1 MGARPVRDLPKN
13 FATSDNWPLSPVPM
27 KRTLSLATAILL
39 STFGLAAADPT
50 DKELK
55 EHAAALEKKLKGQGY
70 TVLVE
75 APFVVIGDSPAAT
88 VKNLTTGF
96 LRSKIVLLEKEYF
109 TKRPDRVL
117 EVWLFGNEKTFRK
130 GAKKFFGDDPE
141 TPYGYYSPDDSA
153 LIMNASGLGTLS
165 HELVHPYM
173 EANFPDV
180 PSWFNEG
187 LASLYEQPSARK
199 GRIVGLPNWRLPN
212 LKREIKAKT
221 LPTMATMLGTTRDQF
236 YEAGYD
242 AYAYARYLVYY
253 LQEQGK
259 LQDFYK
265 KFLEDKKDL
274 TGITALEAVLGE
286 KLDTFEPKWRKW
298 VLAIPYKR

>member
-1 MGARPVRDLPKN
+1 
-13 FATSDNWPLSPVPM
+13 M
-27 KRTLSLATAILL
+27 KRTISIVTAIVLSTLATTAI
-39 STFGLAAADPT
+39 AEPT
-50 DKELK
+50 QKELD
-55 EHAAALEKKLKGQGY
+55 ERATALRTKLKGQGF

-75 APFVVIGDSPAAT
+75 APFVVIGDSPAAH
-88 VKNLTTGF
+88 VKKITTGF
-96 LRSKIVLLEKEYF
+96 LRTKIALLEKEFF
-109 TKRPDRVL
+109 TKRPEKVL
-117 EVWLFGNEKTFRK
+117 EVWLFGTERSFRK
-130 GAKKFFGDDPE
+130 GAKKFFNDDPE
-141 TPYGYYSPDDSA
+141 TPYGYYSPDAGA

-187 LASLYEQPSARK
+187 LASLYERPSARK

-221 LPTMATMLGTTRDQF
+221 LPTLATMLGTTRDQF
-236 YEAGYD
+236 YEAQYD

-259 LQDFYK
+259 LQEFYT

-274 TGITALEAVLGE
+274 TGTSALEAVLGE
-286 KLDTFEPKWRKW
+286 KLETFEPKWRKW
-298 VLAIPYKR
+298 VIAIAYKD

>member
-1 MGARPVRDLPKN
+1 MP
-13 FATSDNWPLSPVPM
+13 
-27 KRTLSLATAILL
+27 RTLAIATAILL
-39 STFGLAAADPT
+39 SHLAPSFAEPSQEQLDKRA
-50 DKELK
+50 KELD
-55 EHAAALEKKLKGQGY
+55 KKLDGQGY

-75 APFVVIGDSPAAT
+75 PPFVVIGDSPAAE
-88 VKNLTTGF
+88 VKRVTTGF
-96 LRSKIVLLEKEYF
+96 LRTKVALLEKEFF

-117 EVWLFGNEKTFRK
+117 EVWLFRNKQTFLK
-130 GAKKFFGDDPE
+130 GAKKFFDDEPD
-141 TPYGYYSPDDSA
+141 TPFGYYSPDANA

-187 LASLYEQPSARK
+187 LASLYEQPSQRN

-212 LKREIKAKT
+212 LKKEIRAKT
-221 LPTMATMLGTTRDQF
+221 LPSIKTLVGTTRDQF

-242 AYAYARYLVYY
+242 SYAFARYLVYY

-259 LQDFYK
+259 LQEFYK
-265 KFLEDKKDL
+265 KFLDDKKDL
-274 TGITALEAVLGE
+274 TGATALRTVLGE
-286 KLDTFEPKWRKW
+286 DLDKFEPKWRAW

>member
-1 MGARPVRDLPKN
+1 
-13 FATSDNWPLSPVPM
+13 M
-27 KRTLSLATAILL
+27 KRTIAAAAAILL
-39 STFGLAAADPT
+39 STLAASTAAAEATQKDLEARAD
-50 DKELK
+50 ELK
-55 EHAAALEKKLKGQGY
+55 KQLKGQGF

-75 APFVVIGDSPAAT
+75 APFVVVGDSPAAT
-88 VKNLTTGF
+88 VKKITTGF
-96 LRSKIVLLEKEYF
+96 LRTKVALLEKEFF

-117 EVWLFGNEKTFRK
+117 EVWLFGNEKSFRK
-130 GAKKFFGDDPE
+130 GAKKFFNDDPE
-141 TPYGYYSPDDSA
+141 TPYGYYSPDANA

-212 LKREIKAKT
+212 LKREIKAKS
-221 LPTMATMLGTTRDQF
+221 LPTMKVLLGTTRDQF
-236 YEAGYD
+236 YEAEYD
-242 AYAYARYLVYY
+242 AYAFARYIVYY

-274 TGITALEAVLGE
+274 TGITALESVLGE
-286 KLDTFEPKWRKW
+286 KLEDFEPKWRKW

>member
-1 MGARPVRDLPKN
+1 
-13 FATSDNWPLSPVPM
+13 M
-27 KRTLSLATAILL
+27 KRTIAIAIAFVLFNLAPSFAENAPAANVAAAKEAP
-39 STFGLAAADPT
+39 SKGPSQEQLAARAT
-50 DKELK
+50 E
-55 EHAAALEKKLKGQGY
+55 LEKKLKGQGY

-75 APFVVIGDSPAAT
+75 PPFVVVGDSSAKE
-88 VKNLTTGF
+88 VQRVTTGF
-96 LRSKIVLLEKEYF
+96 LRSKVALLEKEFF

-117 EVWLFGNEKTFRK
+117 EVWLFKNRQTFFK
-130 GAKKFFGDDPE
+130 GAKKFFNDDPE
-141 TPYGYYSPDDSA
+141 TPYGYYSPDANA

-187 LASLYEQPSARK
+187 LASLYEQPSERK

-212 LKREIKAKT
+212 LKKEINAKT
-221 LPTMATMLGTTRDQF
+221 LPKLSKLIGTTRDQF
-236 YEAGYD
+236 YEADFD

-253 LQEQGK
+253 LQEHGK
-259 LQDFYK
+259 LQEFYK
-265 KFLEDKKDL
+265 KFLADKKDL
-274 TGITALEAVLGE
+274 TGASALTAVLGE
-286 KLDTFEPKWRKW
+286 DLDTFEPKWRKW